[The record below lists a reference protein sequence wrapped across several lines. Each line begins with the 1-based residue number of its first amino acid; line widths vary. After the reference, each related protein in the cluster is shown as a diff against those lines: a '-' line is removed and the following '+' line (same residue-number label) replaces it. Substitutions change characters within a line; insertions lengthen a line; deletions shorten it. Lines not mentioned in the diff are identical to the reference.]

1 MQFNPSAREL
11 TLKLVYYG
19 PALSGK
25 TTNLQSLH
33 ALAPPA
39 RTGRLMTLETRDDR
53 TLFFDL
59 MPMQVRLEDGLKV
72 RLKLYTVPGQ
82 VIHDTTRRIV
92 LQGADGI
99 VFVADS
105 QLAENESNRAS
116 FRDLKRHLRET
127 QLPPNLPMVVQFNKR
142 DLPGI
147 RTERELA
154 AFAARRGNP
163 VYKAVA
169 VRGLGV
175 RDTLAGLLSLV
186 WQRVQADPEWAGH
199 LDLPTAEFVAQVL
212 DGFRRPSEAAG

>member
-1 MQFNPSAREL
+1 MQFNPTAREL
-11 TLKLVYYG
+11 TLKLVFYG

-39 RTGRLMTLETRDDR
+39 RVGRLMTLETRDDR

-59 MPMQVRLEDGLKV
+59 MPMQVRLDDGLKV

-92 LQGADGI
+92 LQNADGI

-116 FRDLKRHLRET
+116 FRDLKRHLRENL
-127 QLPPNLPMVVQFNKR
+127 LPPDLPMVVQFNKR

-147 RTERELA
+147 RSERELA
-154 AFAARRGNP
+154 AFAARRGTP
-163 VYKAVA
+163 VYRAVA

-175 RDTLAGLLSLV
+175 RETLAGLLLRV
-186 WQRVQADPEWAGH
+186 WRRLQASPEWVEH
-199 LDLPTAEFVAQVL
+199 LTLPAEAFVGQVL
-212 DGFRRPSEAAG
+212 DGWQTPAEADL